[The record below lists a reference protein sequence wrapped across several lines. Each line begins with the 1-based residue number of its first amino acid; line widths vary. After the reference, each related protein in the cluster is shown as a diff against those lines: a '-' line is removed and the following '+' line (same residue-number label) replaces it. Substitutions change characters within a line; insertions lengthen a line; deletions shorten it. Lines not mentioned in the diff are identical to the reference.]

1 MERQMMNNSTK
12 DKLEHETP
20 HFGNTMLATVR
31 YQFHYK
37 DEFGNMGSKTIKIKE
52 KDSELAIATFESIYP
67 NIVWRSF
74 RAL

>member
-1 MERQMMNNSTK
+1 MRENIENSNITK
-12 DKLEHETP
+12 SMVT
-20 HFGNTMLATVR
+20 TVR

-52 KDSELAIATFESIYP
+52 KDSELAIAIFEETYP

-74 RAL
+74 RCL